1 MKKRVTYRPGKA
13 QGVFGI
19 VWGGIFIL
27 IGLFAVIPIFG
38 AFGVLWTLA
47 AIAITVMNG
56 FQAFGKRYA
65 GPEIHI
71 EEDGPTQGEAPF
83 SPAAQAHD
91 VGIDLQRP
99 AGDRS
104 NVEIFHHQNV
114 LLESTSS
121 VTGPSLT
128 SETFMSV

>member
-19 VWGGIFIL
+19 VCGGIFIL
-27 IGLFAVIPIFG
+27 IGLFVVIPVFG

-83 SPAAQAHD
+83 SPADQAHD
-91 VGIDLQRP
+91 HIPSTALSPQKRLEQLETLKGAGLLTDQEYRQKRQEILRDL
-99 AGDRS
+99 
-104 NVEIFHHQNV
+104 
-114 LLESTSS
+114 
-121 VTGPSLT
+121 
-128 SETFMSV
+128 

>member
-27 IGLFAVIPIFG
+27 IGLFVVIPIFG
-38 AFGVLWTLA
+38 PFGVLWTLA

-56 FQAFGKRYA
+56 FQAFGKKYA

-71 EEDGPTQGEAPF
+71 EEDGPSRGEAPF
-83 SPAAQAHD
+83 SPAGQAHD
-91 VGIDLQRP
+91 HIPSTALSPQKRLEQLETLKGAGLLTDQEYKQKRQEILRDL
-99 AGDRS
+99 
-104 NVEIFHHQNV
+104 
-114 LLESTSS
+114 
-121 VTGPSLT
+121 
-128 SETFMSV
+128 